1 MLSTAELEDAG
12 VELPAAELPLPT
24 VGLMVALFT
33 VLSLGLL
40 VVDEYQDV
48 ADWNMRTGQALGL
61 VAGLA
66 WLRTRRKAGPEA
78 VLLALFVAWAV
89 ASGAFVAVD
98 SAAWSGLAPKLFRN
112 LVLFGATV
120 VVARERRGATAL
132 QVVLVGVAL
141 VALWRVSTTDVA
153 TYPGTLDESLLRARG
168 FARNPNTLGF
178 VGVWGFVATAWL
190 WAGGIATRALRVA
203 LFSIVPALV
212 LLVML
217 SGSRK
222 SLSALAAFMLAFLA
236 QGVLRAGRGGLRRSL
251 VGLALLAIVG
261 LTVRHYL
268 PDTAMGAR
276 LERFQDDP
284 ESQLERL
291 EMYRA
296 AWGLFLEAPVA
307 GVGLGNFNL
316 RSEMG
321 SYSHS
326 DAAEVLSSTGLVGFG
341 LYAGA
346 LVVLWRRVAEAQG
359 RVAPDD
365 IAGALDVA
373 RPAMVASF
381 AIGLGTPLF
390 YDPSHW
396 INLGILVGAV
406 ERVLRGDVFHQEPS

>member
-1 MLSTAELEDAG
+1 MHATAEIEDLGLEP
-12 VELPAAELPLPT
+12 PAAELPWPA
-24 VGLMVALFT
+24 VGLMVALFAL
-33 VLSLGLL
+33 LSLGLL

-66 WLRTRRKAGPEA
+66 WLRTRRRAGSETI
-78 VLLALFVAWAV
+78 LLALFVTWAV
-89 ASGAFVAVD
+89 VSGAFVAVD
-98 SAAWSGLAPKLFRN
+98 EQAWAGLAPKLFRN

-141 VALWRVSTTDVA
+141 VALWKVSTTDVA
-153 TYPGTLDESLLRARG
+153 TYPGSLDESLVRARG

-212 LLVML
+212 LLVLL

-222 SLSALAAFMLAFLA
+222 SLSALAVFMLAFLA
-236 QGVLRAGRGGLRRSL
+236 QGVLQKGREGLRRSI
-251 VGLALLAIVG
+251 VGLALLVVVG

-268 PDTAMGAR
+268 PDTAMGSR

-296 AWGLFLEAPVA
+296 AWNLFLEAPVA

-326 DAAEVLSSTGLVGFG
+326 DGAEILSNTGIVGFA
-341 LYAGA
+341 LYVGA
-346 LVVLWRRVAEAQG
+346 LVILWRRIGEARAREIPG
-359 RVAPDD
+359 DV
-365 IAGALDVA
+365 AGALDVA
-373 RPAMVASF
+373 RPAMVASV
-381 AIGLGTPLF
+381 AIGLGAPLF

-396 INLGILVGAV
+396 LNLGILVGVV
-406 ERVLRGDVFHQEPS
+406 ERVLDGAAPRSS